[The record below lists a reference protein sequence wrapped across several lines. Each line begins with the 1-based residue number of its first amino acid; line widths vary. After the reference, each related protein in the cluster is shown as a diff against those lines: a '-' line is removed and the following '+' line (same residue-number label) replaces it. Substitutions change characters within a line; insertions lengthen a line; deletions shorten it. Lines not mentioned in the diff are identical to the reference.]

1 MIPCLHAN
9 EIWMTAMEQP
19 AAPRWQTG
27 CPECRRDMTA
37 VLIPYQGREVELEI
51 CRGCQRLWLD
61 NQEVMSN
68 RISISDRAPGRKPPV
83 IRMTG
88 RGAAVMVREQARR
101 IRDRINYESTGLTR
115 WHLLLI
121 LVLIVARILIS
132 RR

>member
-1 MIPCLHAN
+1 M
-9 EIWMTAMEQP
+9 
-19 AAPRWQTG
+19 
-27 CPECRRDMTA
+27 
-37 VLIPYQGREVELEI
+37 LIPYQGREVELEI

-61 NQEVMSN
+61 NQEVMST
-68 RISISDRAPGRKPPV
+68 RISINDGEPGRKPPV

-115 WHLLLI
+115 WHVLLI

>member
-19 AAPRWQTG
+19 AALRWRTG

-37 VLIPYQGREVELEI
+37 VLIPYEGREIELEI
-51 CRGCQRLWLD
+51 CRSCQRLWLD
-61 NQEVMSN
+61 NQEVMST
-68 RISISDRAPGRKPPV
+68 RISINAVEPGRKPPV

-101 IRDRINYESTGLTR
+101 IRNRMNFESNALAW

-121 LVLIVARILIS
+121 LVLLVARILL
-132 RR
+132 RHR

>member
-68 RISISDRAPGRKPPV
+68 RISINDREAGRKPPI

-88 RGAAVMVREQARR
+88 RGAAVIVREQARR

-115 WHLLLI
+115 WHVLLI